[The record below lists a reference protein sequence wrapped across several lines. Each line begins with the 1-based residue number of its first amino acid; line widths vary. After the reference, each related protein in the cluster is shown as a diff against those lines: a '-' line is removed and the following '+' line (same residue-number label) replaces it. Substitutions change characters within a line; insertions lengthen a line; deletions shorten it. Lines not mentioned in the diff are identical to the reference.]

1 MSNTGRGYRGGR
13 GNGRGGR
20 GAAPA
25 VASTPPKPTG
35 ACAELG
41 VHIFDFGP
49 PEAAEQM
56 ATTWERL
63 EVHVDREYNEDIRIE
78 LRTGREVAIP
88 EPQLPASVALLHQA
102 KVAASKVR
110 TQRLLDAKRLT
121 ETAVTVDLAQEAD
134 NLLKAELA
142 VKLAEIQNKLDV
154 LQDQFDNPPGPH
166 LEGGDKAKMDGAWRA
181 YNVRVSKLEEYR
193 GRTCAMILGRCT
205 QVLKDKLK
213 HDPDYKAVIDSGKPL
228 Q

>member
-1 MSNTGRGYRGGR
+1 MSTGRGGYHGRGRGGR
-13 GNGRGGR
+13 GNGTT
-20 GAAPA
+20 AVVTPA
-25 VASTPPKPTG
+25 TTPPKLTG

-63 EVHVDREYNEDIRIE
+63 EVHMGREYNEDIRNE
-78 LRTGREVAIP
+78 LCTGREVMIP
-88 EPQLPASVALLHQA
+88 EPQLPAAVALVHQA

-110 TQRLLDAKRLT
+110 IQRLLDAKKLT
-121 ETAVTVDLAQEAD
+121 EKAVTVDLAQEKY

-154 LQDQFDNPPGPH
+154 L
-166 LEGGDKAKMDGAWRA
+166 
-181 YNVRVSKLEEYR
+181 
-193 GRTCAMILGRCT
+193 
-205 QVLKDKLK
+205 
-213 HDPDYKAVIDSGKPL
+213 
-228 Q
+228 